1 MEAATMT
8 DPAHDGGEPPERWR
22 TRDGAMLTIR
32 PIAPS
37 DFALEKRFITGL
49 STTTGYRRLL
59 SPRIPQ
65 DDEIERFTHIDP
77 AREAAWIAV
86 AHDDGHASM
95 CGVARYVRDGASAE
109 EAEWAIVLADAWQR
123 RGLGEALLVRLIDSA
138 RRAGVERLS
147 DVTFVDN
154 TGMLRL
160 ARKLG
165 FRLSREV
172 HDATLTRM
180 TLQL

>member
-1 MEAATMT
+1 MEASTNVDATN
-8 DPAHDGGEPPERWR
+8 GEGDSPERR
-22 TRDGAMLTIR
+22 QLRDGTRLTLR
-32 PIAPS
+32 PIAPD
-37 DFALEKRFITGL
+37 DFAIEKRFIVGL

-77 AREAAWIAV
+77 TREAAWVAV
-86 AHDDGHASM
+86 TDGDGIDTM
-95 CGVARYVRDGASAE
+95 CGVARYVRDGAS
-109 EAEWAIVLADAWQR
+109 AEWAIVLADAWQR
-123 RGLGEALLVRLIDSA
+123 RGLGEALLAKLIDSA

-154 TGMLRL
+154 VGMLRL

-172 HDATLTRM
+172 GDAALTRM
-180 TLQL
+180 TLRL